1 MRCEQSVADGR
12 TKLIDKIVMAKDR
25 ADLEAATHALD
36 RVLLWNFYVVP
47 QWYLPADR
55 LASWD
60 MFGRPEKLPSQV
72 PARFEQTW
80 WYDAAKGKVVDAGR
94 MR

>member
-1 MRCEQSVADGR
+1 MAIKESSDEFNSPVGQAPVAASSR
-12 TKLIDKIVMAKDR
+12 R
-25 ADLEAATHALD
+25 ARSALD